1 MFRILDIF
9 RKSKGTSRFSAE
21 KGLLL
26 HKYDHFKNVL
36 TGNNQALEIITE
48 LEHLFYEDRP
58 FTLGILREQ
67 TRQLMEVV
75 CEIIEDLNALA
86 GGKYPDLF
94 EALERVG
101 NKILPELAVKKKID
115 PTPLV
120 LPLEKIGRERVL
132 AVGGKAANLGEIL
145 NRVRLPVPEGFAVT
159 AYACQCF
166 LEHQGLQP
174 WIDGQLQGLDTN
186 DTETLLDLSETVKQ
200 KILKTPLPP
209 DLERAILEA
218 DEALELRFGSGVR
231 LAVRSSATSEDSE
244 VSFAGQHSTV
254 LNVTSGNL
262 IQAYKEVV
270 ASTFNPRAIFYR
282 HSKGYS
288 DQDVVMSVACIR
300 MIEALAS
307 GVMYTVDPNHRD
319 HEVFMVS
326 ALWGLGL
333 SAVDGSQPTDFYQV
347 EKVRRRIEIKEVAR
361 KLTWLRSRP
370 GSGLQEELLPDDLVD
385 RSCLSDSQL
394 QLLVHYGFKLEDHY
408 RLPLDIEWALDPRG
422 KIYVLQARPLGFSSQ
437 ESRPVEGPAPVLDKY
452 PVLLRGGASAAD
464 GVASGP
470 AYVLKSDHNLASV
483 PEGAVLIARQTSPR
497 YVPIL
502 GRVRAIV
509 TDIGSVTGHMA
520 SVAREFRIPT
530 LVGTGEATHLI
541 PQGQEITVDARQRIV
556 YQGRVDELIQN
567 RPVLNPMKGS
577 PAYKIMERV
586 LKEIAP
592 LQLLDPQ
599 KENFN
604 PGGCETIHDLIR
616 FVHETAMQ
624 EMFQIG
630 EDLEP
635 GPGLAVRFRSPLPLN
650 LFVVDLGGGLAADA
664 KAREVGLENITSIPF
679 KALLQ
684 GMTHKGVEWLGQ
696 NKMDWGGFASILMES
711 ILRDPEQQ
719 GEMGGISYAVISA
732 KYLNFS
738 SRLGYHFA
746 TLDTYCGRNINNNY
760 ITFYFKGGAADI
772 ERRTRRARLVASILK
787 RLGFVVEQK
796 GDMIRGQ
803 LKKHDQDL
811 IREKLDLLGRLMGSV
826 RLLDMVL
833 SDDRKIDWFVEEF
846 FKGNYTFQPPESTGS
861 PPAETGNPKPTP
873 LSKF

>member
-1 MFRILDIF
+1 MFKILDIF
-9 RKSKGTSRFSAE
+9 RKRKGSNRFSAE
-21 KGLLL
+21 KGVLL
-26 HKYDHFKNVL
+26 HKYDHFKKVL
-36 TGNNQALEIITE
+36 TGNNQALEIITD
-48 LEHLFYEDRP
+48 LEHLFYENRP
-58 FTLGILREQ
+58 FTLVTLREQ
-67 TRQLMEVV
+67 SRLLLDVV

-101 NKILPELAVKKKID
+101 GEIVPELEARKEID

-120 LPLEKIGRERVL
+120 LPLEKIGQAEVP

-159 AYACQCF
+159 AYACQYF
-166 LEHQGLQP
+166 LEHQGLQQ
-174 WIDGQLQGLDTN
+174 WIDEQLQGLDVN
-186 DTETLLDLSETVKQ
+186 DTETLLTLSETVKQ
-200 KILKTPLPP
+200 KIIETPLPP
-209 DLERAILEA
+209 DLEQAILAAHES
-218 DEALELRFGSGVR
+218 LERRFGSGVR
-231 LAVRSSATSEDSE
+231 LAVRSSAASEDSE

-254 LNVTSGNL
+254 LNVTRENL
-262 IQAYKEVV
+262 LQAYKEVV
-270 ASTFNPRAIFYR
+270 ASTFNPRAVFYR

-288 DQDVVMSVACIR
+288 DRDVIMSVACIR

-307 GVMYTVDPNHRD
+307 GVMYTVDPNNRN

-347 EKVRRRIEIKEVAR
+347 EKMKRQIEIKTVAR
-361 KLTWLRSRP
+361 KPTRLRSRP
-370 GSGLQEELLPDDLVD
+370 GAGLEEETVPDDLVD
-385 RSCLSDSQL
+385 RPCLSDAQL
-394 QLLVHYGFKLEDHY
+394 QLLVDYGFKLENHY
-408 RLPLDIEWALDPRG
+408 GLPLDIEWALEPDG
-422 KIYVLQARPLGFSSQ
+422 TLYVLQARPLGFTGQ
-437 ESRPVEGPAPVLDKY
+437 ESPPTEEALPPVLENY
-452 PVLLRGGASAAD
+452 PVLLRGGASASD

-470 AYVLKSDHNLASV
+470 AYVLKSDHNLSSV
-483 PEGAVLIARQTSPR
+483 PEGVILIARQTSPR
-497 YVPIL
+497 YVPII

-530 LVGTGEATHLI
+530 LVGTGQATALI
-541 PQGQEITVDARQRIV
+541 PPGREITVDARNRIV
-556 YQGRVDELIQN
+556 YQGRVEELIQN
-567 RPVLNPMKGS
+567 RPTLNPMRGS

-586 LKEIAP
+586 LKKIAP
-592 LQLLDPQ
+592 LHLVDPQ
-599 KENFN
+599 QGDFN

-616 FVHETAMQ
+616 FAHEMAMQ

-635 GPGLAVRFRSPLPLN
+635 GPGIAVRFRSRLPLN
-650 LFVVDLGGGLAADA
+650 LYVVDLGGGLAADSE
-664 KAREVGLENITSIPF
+664 AREVRLENITSIPF

-684 GMTHKGVEWLGQ
+684 GMTSEGVEWLGQ
-696 NKMDWGGFASILMES
+696 NKMDWGGFGSILMES
-711 ILRDPEQQ
+711 ILRDPQKE

-738 SRLGYHFA
+738 SRLGYHFS
-746 TLDTYCGRNINNNY
+746 TLDTYCGQNINNNY

-772 ERRTRRARLVASILK
+772 ERRTRRAILVASILK
-787 RLGFVVEQK
+787 RLGFTVEQK
-796 GDMIRGQ
+796 GDRLRGQ
-803 LKKHDQDL
+803 LKKHDQNL

-846 FKGNYTFQPPESTGS
+846 FKGNYTFQPP
-861 PPAETGNPKPTP
+861 AETRNPKSETNPNDQI
-873 LSKF
+873 LK

>member
-1 MFRILDIF
+1 MFKILDIF
-9 RKSKGTSRFSAE
+9 RKSKGSNRFSAE
-21 KGLLL
+21 KGALL
-26 HKYDHFKNVL
+26 HKYDHFKQVL
-36 TGNNQALEIITE
+36 TGNNRALEIITD

-58 FTLGILREQ
+58 FTLGTLREQ
-67 TRQLMEVV
+67 SRQLLDVV

-101 NKILPELAVKKKID
+101 EGILPELNVRKKID

-120 LPLEKIGRERVL
+120 LPLEEIGKAEVP

-159 AYACQCF
+159 AYACQYF
-166 LEHQGLQP
+166 LEHPGLQP
-174 WIDGQLQGLDTN
+174 WIDQKLQGLDIN
-186 DTETLLDLSETVKQ
+186 DTETLLHLSETVKQ
-200 KILKTPLPP
+200 KILETPLPP
-209 DLERAILEA
+209 DLEQAILAAHET
-218 DEALELRFGSGVR
+218 LESRFGSGVR

-254 LNVTSGNL
+254 LNVTRENL
-262 IQAYKEVV
+262 LQAYKGVV

-288 DQDVVMSVACIR
+288 DQDVMMSVAGIR

-307 GVMYTVDPNHRD
+307 GVMYTVDPNNRT

-347 EKVRRRIEIKEVAR
+347 EKLRRQIEIKEVAR
-361 KLTWLRSRP
+361 KPTRLRSRP
-370 GSGLQEELLPDDLVD
+370 GAGLQEEMVPDDLMD
-385 RSCLSDSQL
+385 RSCLSDAQL
-394 QLLVHYGFKLEDHY
+394 QLLVDYGFKLENHY
-408 RLPLDIEWALDPRG
+408 RLPLDIEWALDSGG
-422 KIYVLQARPLGFSSQ
+422 KIYVLQARPLGFTSQ
-437 ESRPVEGPAPVLDKY
+437 ESPPAEEAQAPDLEHY

-470 AYVLKSDHNLASV
+470 AYVLKSDHNLPSV
-483 PEGAVLIARQTSPR
+483 PEGVILIARQTSPR
-497 YVPIL
+497 YVPII

-530 LVGTGEATHLI
+530 LVGTGQATELI
-541 PQGQEITVDARQRIV
+541 PPGREITVDARNRIV
-556 YQGRVDELIQN
+556 YQGRVEELIQN
-567 RPVLNPMKGS
+567 RPALNPMRGS

-586 LKEIAP
+586 LKVIAP
-592 LQLLDPQ
+592 LHLVDPQ

-616 FVHETAMQ
+616 FVHEMAMQ

-635 GPGLAVRFRSPLPLN
+635 GPGIAVRFRSHLPLN
-650 LFVVDLGGGLAADA
+650 LYVVDLGGGLAADA
-664 KAREVGLENITSIPF
+664 EAREVGLENVTSIPF

-684 GMTHKGVEWLGQ
+684 GMTSKGVQWLGQ
-696 NKMDWGGFASILMES
+696 NKMDWGGFGSILMES
-711 ILRDPEQQ
+711 ILRDPQKE

-746 TLDTYCGRNINNNY
+746 TLDTYCGQNINNNY

-772 ERRTRRARLVASILK
+772 ERRTRRAILVASILK
-787 RLGFVVEQK
+787 RLGFTVEQK
-796 GDMIRGQ
+796 GDRLRGQ
-803 LKKHDQDL
+803 LKKHGQNL

-846 FKGNYTFQPPESTGS
+846 FKGNYTFQPPASTES
-861 PPAETGNPKPTP
+861 PPAETRN
-873 LSKF
+873 SK

>member
-1 MFRILDIF
+1 MFKILDIF
-9 RKSKGTSRFSAE
+9 RKSKGGGSFSAR
-21 KGLLL
+21 KGFLL

-36 TGNNQALEIITE
+36 TANNRALEIITD

-58 FTLGILREQ
+58 YTLGHVREQ
-67 TRQLMEVV
+67 TRQLLAVV

-94 EALERVG
+94 DALERVG
-101 NKILPELAVKKKID
+101 RRILPELTVKKKID

-120 LPLEKIGRERVL
+120 LPLEKVGREKVL

-159 AYACQCF
+159 AYACQCL
-166 LEHQGLQP
+166 LEHQGLDQ
-174 WIDGQLQGLDTN
+174 WIDGQLHGLDIN
-186 DTETLLDLSETVKQ
+186 DTQTLLQRSETVKQ
-200 KILKTPLPP
+200 KIREAPLPP
-209 DLERAILEA
+209 DLEQAIIEA
-218 DEALELRFGSGVR
+218 DESLERRFGSGVR

-254 LNVTSGNL
+254 LNVTRWNL
-262 IQAYKEVV
+262 LQAYKEVV
-270 ASTFNPRAIFYR
+270 ASTFNPRAIYYR

-288 DQDVVMSVACIR
+288 DQDVIMSVACIR
-300 MIEALAS
+300 MIEAQAS
-307 GVMYTVDPNHRD
+307 GVMYTVDPNDRN
-319 HEVFMVS
+319 HEVFLVS

-347 EKVRRRIEIKEVAR
+347 EKISRRIEIKEVA
-361 KLTWLRSRP
+361 KKQTWLRSQP
-370 GSGLQEELLPDDLVD
+370 EAGLQEEMLPDDLVD
-385 RSCLSDSQL
+385 RPCLTDSQL

-408 RLPLDIEWALDPRG
+408 RLPLDIEWALDQRG
-422 KIYVLQARPLGFSSQ
+422 KIYILQARPLGFTSQ
-437 ESRPVEGPAPVLDKY
+437 EIQATEEPPILAGEQV

-464 GVASGP
+464 GVASGL
-470 AYVLKSDHNLASV
+470 AYVLKSDHNLPSV

-497 YVPIL
+497 YVPII

-530 LVGTGEATHLI
+530 LVGTGQATDLI
-541 PQGQEITVDARQRIV
+541 PHGQEITVDARNRIV
-556 YQGRVDELIQN
+556 YQGRVEELIKD
-567 RPVLNPMKGS
+567 RPTLNAMKGS
-577 PAYKIMERV
+577 PAYKIMERI
-586 LKEIAP
+586 LREIAP
-592 LQLLDPQ
+592 LHLVDPQ
-599 KENFN
+599 QDNFN
-604 PGGCETIHDLIR
+604 PGGCATIHDIIR
-616 FVHETAMQ
+616 FVHEMAMQ

-630 EDLEP
+630 EALES
-635 GPGLAVRFRSPLPLN
+635 GPGIAVRFRSRLPLN
-650 LFVVDLGGGLAADA
+650 IYVVDLGGGLAADA
-664 KAREVGLENITSIPF
+664 EAREVGLENIASIPF

-684 GMTHKGVEWLGQ
+684 GMTHEGVEWLGQ
-696 NKMDWGGFASILMES
+696 NKIDWGGFASIVMES
-711 ILRDPEQQ
+711 VLRDPQKE

-772 ERRTRRARLVASILK
+772 ERRTRRAVLVASILK
-787 RLGFVVEQK
+787 RLGFSVEQK

-833 SDDRKIDWFVEEF
+833 SDDRNINWFVEEF
-846 FKGNYTFQPPESTGS
+846 FKGNYTF
-861 PPAETGNPKPTP
+861 A
-873 LSKF
+873 